1 MIRRPPRSTRTD
13 TLFPYTTLFRS
24 AHLPHAVELG
34 ETGIA
39 GRIIV
44 GLALHLIAGD
54 HAIVAGD
61 LGDSRR
67 KGIIVGNLAP
77 GDLDLGR
84 PARPLVG
91 NAIQDEWTIAGA
103 VDTPTARGDEQRVRG
118 SPAVVRSSCRGYVG
132 KNVEIQGVTG

>member
-1 MIRRPPRSTRTD
+1 MRISDWSSDVCSSDLLTQAGVDPPD
-13 TLFPYTTLFRS
+13 VAGS

-77 GDLDLGR
+77 GDLELGR
-84 PARPLVG
+84 PDRPLVG
-91 NAIQDEWTIAGA
+91 TAI
-103 VDTPTARGDEQRVRG
+103 
-118 SPAVVRSSCRGYVG
+118 
-132 KNVEIQGVTG
+132 K

>member
-77 GDLDLGR
+77 GDLELGR
-84 PARPLVG
+84 TDRPLVG
-91 NAIQDEWTIAGA
+91 NAIQDERDIDGA
-103 VDTPTARGDEQRVRG
+103 VDPAHDRGFEPTVRG
-118 SPAVVRSSCRGYVG
+118 SPGDRQSVG
-132 KNVEIQGVTG
+132 